1 MTVGDVEDARWC
13 CELATYALGLRRNN
27 FVKPAQVCVESLTFP
42 VPEGFGYDDFLAEV
56 NEELR
61 RYRTGLHA
69 SACRYLIGDDAAR
82 KVRIT
87 DI

>member
-1 MTVGDVEDARWC
+1 MTAGDVENARWC

-42 VPEGFGYDDFLAEV
+42 VPEGFDYDDFLAAV

-61 RYRTGLHA
+61 RYKTNLHA
-69 SACRYLIGDDAAR
+69 SACRCPDGDDAVR

-87 DI
+87 GM